1 MVKLV
6 QDFALTLQ
14 PLVVLGRRG
23 NLEHEFLAVTLHQ
36 QCDRAGPGPDPLLD
50 DQPARESVAHLGL
63 GEIVHFIVLWL
74 DDHFAV
80 QALNLSQNH
89 QDSVIVLRV
98 SLVKAL
104 FINRQMVY
112 THPEGFLEV
121 STALGTLL
129 QPMVIAGAIAAAW
142 PRRPVAMLLGV
153 AFALCATM
161 LLLVVDIALSL
172 YAYVW
177 DMFHA
182 HYVPDA
188 FSPLLAWLQFMNG
201 GGRLGLGGAHQ
212 PVLVDVGTS

>member
-1 MVKLV
+1 MPSSGAITPAWPRAVHISIRLALAFGMAIFVATWWGKSLV
-6 QDFALTLQ
+6 QLLLPST
-14 PLVVLGRRG
+14 
-23 NLEHEFLAVTLHQ
+23 
-36 QCDRAGPGPDPLLD
+36 RA
-50 DQPARESVAHLGL
+50 
-63 GEIVHFIVLWL
+63 IVLWL

-201 GGRLGLGGAHQ
+201 GGRLGLGVAIGA
-212 PVLVDVGTS
+212 VCCR